1 MLKGEKPFTVRP
13 GSLLAPADLDAERK
27 GAEETVGR
35 KISDQEFAS
44 ALMYP
49 KVFTDYA
56 TAHETYGPTSVL
68 PTPVYF
74 YGLKPEE
81 EIFVDLERGKT
92 LVIVNQAISETDEK
106 AW

>member
-1 MLKGEKPFTVRP
+1 
-13 GSLLAPADLDAERK
+13 
-27 GAEETVGR
+27 
-35 KISDQEFAS
+35 
-44 ALMYP
+44 MYP

-81 EIFVDLERGKT
+81 EVLSIWSVARR
-92 LVIVNQAISETDEK
+92 
-106 AW
+106 W